1 MEKEQEKKIYNL
13 LIVDESGSMSLIRKQ
28 AFTGMNETLTT
39 IVSMQEKYSDM
50 QQRVI
55 LVTFNSEHCS
65 FVLDDT
71 PAAKVRKLRWNE
83 YTPCGCTPLY
93 DAIGKG
99 IAKVNAICAP
109 DDNVLVTIITDGGE
123 NSSTHYSLRMIKNL
137 IDKLKEQNW
146 TFTFIGTDNLDV
158 ETMAGTM
165 GIDDRLSFAQTDDG
179 TAEMFEHERAARMR
193 YNRSLR
199 LQDGPNAGSYFESDE

>member
-50 QQRVI
+50 QQRVT

-109 DDNVLVTIITDGGE
+109 DDNVLVTIITDGEE

-158 ETMAGTM
+158 ETMAGAM
-165 GIDDRLSFAQTDDG
+165 GINDRLSFAQTYEG
-179 TAEMFEHERAARMR
+179 TAEMFKKEGASRIH
-193 YNRSLR
+193 YNRSLHMQGGAKKR
-199 LQDGPNAGSYFESDE
+199 SYFKRDE